1 MQSAEQNPYDR
12 KTIDVN
18 PTGHSLNEDLG
29 DGWKVTGVDANLVTQ
44 VTKSFSFTEDD
55 NDVIVT
61 FDAMD
66 NSLNRTKKVQSEKF
80 TIDKTVPVINVA
92 FREDDD
98 TDMYYNQN
106 RVADI
111 TVIERNFDEKL
122 IKAEIQNMFGAVP
135 EYSFTEKS
143 NTEHTAV
150 IDFDEG
156 DYIFDLTGADLG
168 EHPAIVNF
176 SGGNEKMFY
185 VDKTAPVVEENF
197 AEFSNSAENSFNT
210 DKTVNIT
217 ITEHNFDP
225 ELLNLKII
233 RKEPGEEHSAQGM
246 EDATG
251 MVLGGA
257 KWESIGD
264 VHTASFTFD
273 FDGIYRMEMA
283 PTDLATNTGEPCST
297 VIFEIDKTAPVVS
310 MKNEAFVG
318 EDDTEFLDVYPYAR
332 KDQAV
337 PTVEFEDLN
346 LSHLEYKLTLYIPDY
361 STPDVVAVR
370 PSVTSGTIEG
380 NKYTLPDFK
389 EDGVYA
395 LELVAVDVA
404 GNKSAVNYNTYARMV
419 NQDVLAFIMDS
430 NLEEKTGVYS
440 FEYENGEAISK
451 KPSDFQDLK
460 IFVMSKKASATD
472 IVLRDSN
479 GQEILTNAQCMEDD
493 SIYGMGIYNYLLKSD
508 FFRENFQDDT
518 DVELQLTV
526 KNQGCRIDLGKM
538 HIDNIAPTCVM
549 PGNLESWHWFYG
561 ETDRTFKLSSIS
573 ELVDEEQCAI
583 YDNGQTVPFVY
594 SSEEGTITFTLAK
607 GWHNVGIILDD
618 MAGNANNIQERINLY
633 IGYFW
638 LWIIVALSAIVIA
651 AAICIVIY
659 SRNKRKQE
667 LD

>member
-233 RKEPGEEHSAQGM
+233 RKEPEEEHSAQGM

-332 KDQAV
+332 KDQAA

-419 NQDVLAFIMDS
+419 NQ
-430 NLEEKTGVYS
+430 
-440 FEYENGEAISK
+440 
-451 KPSDFQDLK
+451 
-460 IFVMSKKASATD
+460 
-472 IVLRDSN
+472 LRDSN
-479 GQEILTNAQCMEDD
+479 GQEILTNAQRMEDD

-526 KNQGCRIDLGKM
+526 KNQGCRIDLCKM

>member
-135 EYSFTEKS
+135 E
-143 NTEHTAV
+143 
-150 IDFDEG
+150 G
-156 DYIFDLTGADLG
+156 DYIFDLTGADLD

-332 KDQAV
+332 KDQAA

-419 NQDVLAFIMDS
+419 NQ
-430 NLEEKTGVYS
+430 
-440 FEYENGEAISK
+440 
-451 KPSDFQDLK
+451 
-460 IFVMSKKASATD
+460 
-472 IVLRDSN
+472 LRDSN

-526 KNQGCRIDLGKM
+526 KNQGCRIDLCKM

-549 PGNLESWHWFYG
+549 PGNLESRHWFYG

-594 SSEEGTITFTLAK
+594 SSEEGTLTFTLAK

>member
-18 PTGHSLNEDLG
+18 PTRHSLNEDLG

-233 RKEPGEEHSAQGM
+233 RKEPGEEHSAQG
-246 EDATG
+246 
-251 MVLGGA
+251 
-257 KWESIGD
+257 
-264 VHTASFTFD
+264 
-273 FDGIYRMEMA
+273 
-283 PTDLATNTGEPCST
+283 
-297 VIFEIDKTAPVVS
+297 
-310 MKNEAFVG
+310 
-318 EDDTEFLDVYPYAR
+318 
-332 KDQAV
+332 
-337 PTVEFEDLN
+337 
-346 LSHLEYKLTLYIPDY
+346 
-361 STPDVVAVR
+361 
-370 PSVTSGTIEG
+370 
-380 NKYTLPDFK
+380 
-389 EDGVYA
+389 
-395 LELVAVDVA
+395 
-404 GNKSAVNYNTYARMV
+404 

-451 KPSDFQDLK
+451 KTSDFQDLK

-493 SIYGMGIYNYLLKSD
+493 RIYGMGIYNYLLKSD